1 MTQRI
6 ALSLTLLFLLMGIGL
21 SASAHELPIERQ
33 MVLDWSDEALG
44 AMLVYREPPGPRSDR
59 LKSMFDAN
67 RDGRISPAEARKM
80 GPHLY
85 LRATHKLA
93 FRVDNESVVPTLVE
107 TKVVR
112 ERTGGFSVAFLI
124 SFDQGSEFEVSVI
137 DEPGVI
143 PLNIAPLPSQNP
155 QGFTE
160 IRPGQSKVFRLRD
173 DDEKVSKH

>member
-1 MTQRI
+1 MTLRI
-6 ALSLTLLFLLMGIGL
+6 ALSLTLILLSIGMGT
-21 SASAHELPIERQ
+21 STSAHELPIERQ
-33 MVLDWSDEALG
+33 MVLDWTDDALG

-59 LKSMFDAN
+59 LKLMFDAN

-80 GPHLY
+80 GPQLY
-85 LRATHKLA
+85 MRATHKLE
-93 FRVDNESVVPTLVE
+93 FQVDKKSVMPVLVE

-124 SFDQGSEFEVSVI
+124 SFEQGSEFEVSVVE
-137 DEPGVI
+137 EPGVI
-143 PLNIAPLPSQNP
+143 PLSVAPLPSQNP

-160 IRPGQSKVFRLRD
+160 IRPGQSKVFRLRE

>member
-1 MTQRI
+1 MTLRI
-6 ALSLTLLFLLMGIGL
+6 ALSLTLILLSMGMGT

-80 GPHLY
+80 GPQLY
-85 LRATHKLA
+85 MRATHKLA
-93 FRVDNESVVPTLVE
+93 FKVDKKPVMPVLVE

-124 SFDQGSEFEVSVI
+124 SFEQGTEFEVSVI

-143 PLNIAPLPSQNP
+143 PLNIAPLPSQNS

-160 IRPGQSKVFRLRD
+160 IRPGQSKVFRLRE